1 MVRRGINE
9 MATFAHQTL
18 LRLAH
23 ATVGIRA
30 SKDGL
35 EHGRILRV
43 TWTIDRRRLYAN
55 GCLIVNRRT

>member
-30 SKDGL
+30 PDVGG
-35 EHGRILRV
+35 GRRAPL
-43 TWTIDRRRLYAN
+43 DRRD
-55 GCLIVNRRT
+55 RRIALP